1 MTRFYTA
8 ISGCIGAALLA
19 ASLTP
24 AQATDLMSK
33 AGMCF
38 SASFPREDGPIKELT
53 AIYHKDNDDAARVN
67 IGIAYTEWD
76 VPNQV
81 FSTGAACERLGQAL
95 RCSIEC
101 DGGAVTLALSDNGH
115 LMLETGYLTTDA
127 NGDASLLSMQESD
140 GGRLAGL
147 FSLAPRGKDDA
158 CQPQTTETF
167 VSLQTGDIANRV
179 KDTEQQLNALGHLLE
194 LPDEVFDD
202 VTTKAV
208 LQFQQQY
215 RLPETG
221 ILDEQTSRLLAILVR
236 RDAGGGC

>member
-1 MTRFYTA
+1 MTRFYKA
-8 ISGCIGAALLA
+8 VSGCIGAAFLA
-19 ASLTP
+19 ASFTP
-24 AQATDLMSK
+24 AQAADIMSK
-33 AGMCF
+33 ASTCF

-53 AIYHKDNDDAARVN
+53 AIYHKTDDDAARAG
-67 IGIAYTEWD
+67 IAIAYTEWD

-81 FSTGAACERLGQAL
+81 FSTGAACDRLGQAL

-101 DGGAVTLALSDNGH
+101 DGGAVTLALSDDGH
-115 LMLETGYLTTDA
+115 LMLETGYLTTDV

-140 GGRLAGL
+140 GGKLAGL
-147 FSLAPRGKDDA
+147 FLLVPRGKDDA
-158 CQPQTTETF
+158 CQPQATETF
-167 VSLQTGDIANRV
+167 ISLQAGDIAHRV

-202 VTTKAV
+202 VTKTAV

-215 RLPETG
+215 RLPATG
-221 ILDEQTSRLLAILVR
+221 IVDEQTSRLLAMLVR